1 MYGVVNYGMVKR
13 ETIPDKVTCDDVGR
27 GADGMIEIQYTIAAV
42 YSGVTVRSSIHR

>member
-27 GADGMIEIQYTIAAV
+27 GADGMIEIH
-42 YSGVTVRSSIHR
+42 SSSSILRNNSTE